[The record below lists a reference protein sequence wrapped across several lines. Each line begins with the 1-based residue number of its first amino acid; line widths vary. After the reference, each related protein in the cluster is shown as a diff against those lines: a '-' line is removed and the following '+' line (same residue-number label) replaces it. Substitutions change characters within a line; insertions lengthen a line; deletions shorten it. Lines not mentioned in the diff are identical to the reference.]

1 MPNKKSAFAAI
12 IGRPSVGKSTLVN
25 CFCGA
30 AVSIVSPF
38 PQTTRN
44 AVRGIVNREA
54 GQLVFVDTPGRHL
67 SEKPLNRLLC
77 GAGAAAVRDADIILY
92 LLDATR
98 PPGPEEEECAAFIA
112 GLPPDV
118 LTQKT
123 VCAVNKIDA
132 PKAKPA
138 LLYAFLRERLP
149 LVPAQRLFSV
159 SARTGDGT
167 DALLA
172 GLFELAPEG
181 PAWYPD
187 NCYTDQDVSFRIA
200 EIVRQE
206 AMNRLRE
213 ELPHAIYVEV
223 ADCELKGESLF
234 VRAFILV
241 EKESQKGMVVGK
253 GGALIKAIRLAALAA
268 LREIFDWKITLDL
281 MVKTDS
287 NWRSNAKALPSIIGR

>member
-1 MPNKKSAFAAI
+1 MPSKKSAFAAI

-25 CFCGA
+25 YFCGA
-30 AVSIVSPF
+30 VVSIVSPF

-44 AVRGIVNREA
+44 TIRGIVNREA

-67 SEKPLNRLLC
+67 SGKPLNRLLC
-77 GAGAAAVRDADIILY
+77 GSGATAAHNADIILY
-92 LLDATR
+92 MLDATR

-112 GLPPDV
+112 GLPPDI
-118 LTQKT
+118 LAQKT
-123 VCAVNKIDA
+123 ACAVNKTDA

-138 LLYAFLRERLP
+138 LLHSFLRERLP
-149 LVPAQRLFSV
+149 LVPEQRLFSV
-159 SARTGDGT
+159 SARTGEGT
-167 DALLA
+167 DTLLA
-172 GLFELAPEG
+172 SLFEMSPEG

-187 NCYTDQDVSFRIA
+187 DCYTDQDVSFRIT

-223 ADCELKGESLF
+223 ADCELKGDSLF

-241 EKESQKGMVVGK
+241 EKESQNGMVVGK
-253 GGALIKAIRLAALAA
+253 GGAMIKQIRLAALAA
-268 LREIFDWKITLDL
+268 LREIFEWKITLDL